1 MAVFFTSDTHF
12 GHAAVIRSC
21 ERPFAS
27 AQEMDEAL
35 IARWNAVVAP
45 GDAVYHLG
53 DFCYRS
59 DREAPYYLDR
69 LHGKIHLIEGNHDR
83 HTLRHYAGR
92 FASVSLIEES
102 SPPGR

>member
-27 AQEMDEAL
+27 ADEMDEAL
-35 IARWNAVVAP
+35 IARWNARIKP
-45 GDAVYHLG
+45 GDTVYHLG

-59 DREAPYYLDR
+59 DRAAPYYLDR
-69 LHGKIHLIEGNHDR
+69 LHGEIHLIEAITTGIR
-83 HTLRHYAGR
+83 SGTTPG
-92 FASVSLIEES
+92 ASRRSRLSRKSLS
-102 SPPGR
+102 PGR